1 MAGGDE
7 RGLKWHRRKRESRT
21 SLVGEND
28 VWSNIFSCVM
38 LRIEDLIGQTRGGCG
53 KTYQVCFGEFE

>member
-1 MAGGDE
+1 MAQE
-7 RGLKWHRRKRESRT
+7 RERESQT
-21 SLVGEND
+21 SLVGEHD
-28 VWSNIFSCVM
+28 VWSKISSYVM